1 LSSARF
7 SDCLYGL
14 VIPHFTLYI
23 RNKADSDWKNNQNPW
38 YNHFLLVRPQGQ
50 RITKKVEKIVAGV
63 RTSEIEFHLRDA
75 SGNVMANYQLHP
87 DSCALYLTEQP
98 IMGKDG
104 LGDIY
109 VQSLFDEHFQNGSPM
124 ATFVIFNR
132 KRWQFEYLG

>member
-98 IMGKDG
+98 IMGKDEFRG
-104 LGDIY
+104 YLRSKFVRRTLSKGFTNGY
-109 VQSLFDEHFQNGSPM
+109 V
-124 ATFVIFNR
+124 R
-132 KRWQFEYLG
+132 YL